1 MNLDRTLGLMGLAL
15 GIIPYGGL
23 LLRSLTARQPARRF
37 LALNRDH
44 PIDVI
49 VSTNATRPP
58 GAGEAR
64 SHTTAIG
71 ELRAVAVGA
80 RTVLALYKRK
90 KVSVYMSAEYPGRL
104 QDDVLLLGG
113 PLRNEYSKSFLELVN
128 KKYPSAQLVLE
139 AQKHLIGAGG
149 RRFTWDQRSQK
160 GIPHEDLTLL
170 VAASNV
176 WCAEP
181 RQRVVLCAGLSTY
194 GTEGAARFLFQRV
207 LGSPHR
213 LIGSRDAARLRRLL
227 QGPAAAA
234 IVHVIIE
241 QGRMV
246 SCEVYEDACWSA
258 SRGGIDKAAMA
269 PATATQ

>member
-1 MNLDRTLGLMGLAL
+1 MGPT
-15 GIIPYGGL
+15 IPEGD
-23 LLRSLTARQPARRF
+23 PARG
-37 LALNRDH
+37 
-44 PIDVI
+44 PDV
-49 VSTNATRPP
+49 
-58 GAGEAR
+58 AR
-64 SHTTAIG
+64 
-71 ELRAVAVGA
+71 
-80 RTVLALYKRK
+80 
-90 KVSVYMSAEYPGRL
+90 GRL
-104 QDDVLLLGG
+104 
-113 PLRNEYSKSFLELVN
+113 E
-128 KKYPSAQLVLE
+128 
-139 AQKHLIGAGG
+139 
-149 RRFTWDQRSQK
+149 
-160 GIPHEDLTLL
+160 
-170 VAASNV
+170 
-176 WCAEP
+176 
-181 RQRVVLCAGLSTY
+181 RVVRRAAAAGRLVRGLSTY